1 MSSHAPLEDAPAAP
15 EGDAAVEPSAE
26 RGGAAPHVSIG
37 EFALATIRRLVIA
50 LNEHEPAARQGD
62 DIEALHQMRVATR
75 QLRAMLSL
83 FRPYLPGPVA
93 RLRARVRRLGR
104 ALGEVRDIDVQL
116 ADLLGAEA
124 KWKEDER
131 ARLEPLRA
139 ALHDARNRARR
150 RMLRWLDSPAAGRL
164 RANLASLAATRVSN
178 EGFRRASLAPAA
190 IVAPKLVRAR
200 YERFRR
206 AADRVGEHS
215 AAAEY
220 HAVRI
225 QAKRTRYAL
234 QVFEE
239 LYGEPAHA
247 LGRSMS
253 GMQDLLGE
261 QQDAITAATRL
272 VALAD
277 RRRKS
282 LPRSTVFLMG
292 RIAERAERISA
303 RARRRYAQAY
313 RKTKGRR
320 WRALRK
326 EMAAREK
333 ALSADVARAPAAVPS
348 PTPVIE
354 GAPVPRKPRKRRGP
368 RLVTRKPRRGP
379 TGSA

>member
-1 MSSHAPLEDAPAAP
+1 
-15 EGDAAVEPSAE
+15 
-26 RGGAAPHVSIG
+26 
-37 EFALATIRRLVIA
+37 
-50 LNEHEPAARQGD
+50 
-62 DIEALHQMRVATR
+62 
-75 QLRAMLSL
+75 
-83 FRPYLPGPVA
+83 
-93 RLRARVRRLGR
+93 
-104 ALGEVRDIDVQL
+104 
-116 ADLLGAEA
+116 
-124 KWKEDER
+124 
-131 ARLEPLRA
+131 
-139 ALHDARNRARR
+139 
-150 RMLRWLDSPAAGRL
+150 MLRWLDSPAAGRL
-164 RANLASLAATRVSN
+164 RANLASLANTRMPN
-178 EGFRRASLAPAA
+178 EGSRRASLAPAA
-190 IVAPKLVRAR
+190 MVAPKLVRAR
-200 YERFRR
+200 YERYRR
-206 AADRVGEHS
+206 AADKVGPHS
-215 AAAEY
+215 TAPEY

-247 LGRSMS
+247 LSRAMS

-326 EMAAREK
+326 AMAAQQK
-333 ALSADVARAPAAVPS
+333 ALSADVTRTPAEEPS
-348 PTPVIE
+348 PTLVVKA
-354 GAPVPRKPRKRRGP
+354 APPLRRPRKRRGP
-368 RLVTRKPRRGP
+368 RLVTPKPRKRPAGP
-379 TGSA
+379 G